1 MFRFVN
7 VSAPASRRASAK
19 SAQLVIMLAAAGG
32 VCAAQ
37 AQEDRFPLPPKEWPS
52 PVADS
57 QPFTF
62 FCSIAGISRPERRGR
77 LFWDAQAWYGGDY
90 NKLWLKSEGQQTVG
104 GRTQEADLQVLYA
117 RRIAPFWHLQGGL
130 RSEVRP
136 GPTQNYGVLAIQG
149 IAPYWFNVEASAF
162 FRGGNI
168 SGRLEAEYDQLLTQR
183 LILQPRIDSD
193 FSATADPAR
202 GVGRGINDVAL
213 GLRLRYEIK
222 REFAPYIG
230 ITWSRKLGDT
240 ADIARSRGE
249 DARSTAVIFGVR
261 AWF

>member
-1 MFRFVN
+1 
-7 VSAPASRRASAK
+7 
-19 SAQLVIMLAAAGG
+19 MLATAGL
-32 VCAAQ
+32 AQ
-37 AQEDRFPLPPKEWPS
+37 AQEDRFPLPPKEWPM
-52 PVADS
+52 PVMDHEPFAFFLLDRLEYRAQKGAD
-57 QPFTF
+57 
-62 FCSIAGISRPERRGR
+62 G
-77 LFWDAQAWYGGDY
+77 LYWDAQAWYGGDY
-90 NKLWLKSEGQQTVG
+90 NKLWLKSEGQKIVG
-104 GRTQEADLQVLYA
+104 GRTADADLQVLYA

-149 IAPYWFNVEASAF
+149 IAPYWFDVEASAF
-162 FRGGNI
+162 FRGGNV

-193 FSATADPAR
+193 FSTTADPSR
-202 GVGRGINDVAL
+202 GVGRGINDVVL

-240 ADIARSRGE
+240 ADIARGRGE
-249 DARSTAVIFGVR
+249 DTRVTTLVFGVR
-261 AWF
+261 VWF

>member
-1 MFRFVN
+1 MKG
-7 VSAPASRRASAK
+7 A
-19 SAQLVIMLAAAGG
+19 LLLMLFAAGF
-32 VCAAQ
+32 AHAQ
-37 AQEDRFPLPPKEWPS
+37 DDRFPLPPKEWVA
-52 PVADS
+52 PVMDHAPFAFFLLDRLEYRAQKGAD
-57 QPFTF
+57 
-62 FCSIAGISRPERRGR
+62 A
-77 LFWDAQAWYGGDY
+77 LYWDAQAWYGGDY
-90 NKLWLKSEGQQTVG
+90 NKLWLKSEGQQAVG
-104 GRTQEADLQVLYA
+104 GRTQDADLQVLYA

-162 FRGGNI
+162 FRGGNL

-193 FSATADPAR
+193 FSSTADPAR
-202 GVGRGINDVAL
+202 GVGRGINDVVL

-222 REFAPYIG
+222 REFAPYVG
-230 ITWSRKLGDT
+230 VTWSRKLGDT
-240 ADIARSRGE
+240 ADIARSRGV
-249 DARSTAVIFGVR
+249 DTRSTAVVFGVR